1 MNMSMNEEIL
11 FFLQNQLQTNPQRLK
26 NNIEDSSKKKYPQ
39 RHAFIKLKKY
49 LDEFMK
55 GHKEQRWIIMPGLRG
70 VGKTT
75 LLSQIYF
82 YCLENFQE
90 LDRQK
95 IIYISVDDLKN
106 KLDVSLDD
114 ALSGYFEILRTRI
127 EELNHPVILLL
138 DEVQYDANWAKI
150 LKTAWDKTKN
160 LFIFCS
166 GSSAISL
173 QTNPDAT
180 RRSVVEKIYP
190 VSFGEFLMIKYGI
203 LPEKSL
209 KKDLK
214 EAIYF
219 SSTAEEVFRKLKK
232 IEKRTLLAWTASPRL
247 AQIEYLETG
256 SLPFAINAPNK
267 EKVYETIDLLLD
279 KIISKDIQSLGKFDS
294 DTLGIIKRLLFIVA
308 ESDTTSYSTLE
319 KLLPIKRIT
328 IMNVFDVLEKAELII
343 KVSAYGSSTTVA
355 KKPAKY
361 LFMSPAI
368 RQALMS
374 ITGLTGTLK
383 TREGKLIEDVV
394 GMHLYKEFITPS
406 IATLTY
412 DSAQSGAD
420 FILQFRDQRQI
431 AIEVGRGKK
440 GSRQLLNT
448 MKKVKC
454 NYGLSFGKNELFL
467 HKEDHIV
474 QIPSYYFL
482 LM

>member
-1 MNMSMNEEIL
+1 MNKKEEIL
-11 FFLQNQLQTNPQRLK
+11 FFLQNQIQTNAERLK
-26 NNIEDSSKKKYPQ
+26 NYTEDSSGKEYPR
-39 RHAFIKLKKY
+39 RHAFIKLQKY
-49 LDEFMK
+49 VSEFMK
-55 GHKEQRWIIMPGLRG
+55 GNKDQRWVIIPGLRG

-82 YCLENFQE
+82 NCLETYKE
-90 LDRQK
+90 LTPQNVL
-95 IIYISVDDLKN
+95 YISVDDIKT
-106 KLDVSLDD
+106 KLDVTLDEV
-114 ALSGYFEILRTRI
+114 LTVYFEILRTRI
-127 EELNHPVILLL
+127 EELKHPVILFL
-138 DEVQYDANWAKI
+138 DEVQYDSEWAKV
-150 LKTAWDKTKN
+150 LKIAWDKTKN

-173 QTNPDAT
+173 QTNPDAA
-180 RRSVVEKIYP
+180 RRSVVEKVYP

-209 KKDLK
+209 KKELK
-214 EAIYF
+214 SAIY
-219 SSTAEEVFRKLKK
+219 SSANAEDVFKKLKQ
-232 IEKRTLLAWTASPRL
+232 IESKTSLAWTKAPRY

-267 EKVYETIDLLLD
+267 EKIYDVIDQLLD

-294 DTLGIIKRLLFIVA
+294 DTLGIIKRMLLIVA
-308 ESDTTSYSTLE
+308 EADTISYSTLE

-343 KVSAYGSSTTVA
+343 KIPAYGSSTTVA

-374 ITGLTGTLK
+374 ITGLPATQR
-383 TREGKLIEDVV
+383 TREGKLIEDIV
-394 GMHLYKEFITPS
+394 GMHLYREFLTPA
-406 IATLTY
+406 IGVLTY
-412 DSAQSGAD
+412 DNAQAGAD
-420 FILQFRDQRQI
+420 FILQIANQRQI
-431 AIEVGRGKK
+431 AIEIGRGKK
-440 GSRQLLNT
+440 GCKQVLNT
-448 MKKVKC
+448 MQKVKC
-454 NYGLSFGKNELFL
+454 DYGLSFGKNELTL
-467 HKEDHIV
+467 HKDDNIV

>member
-1 MNMSMNEEIL
+1 MNKKEEVL
-11 FFLQNQLQTNPQRLK
+11 SFLQNQIQTNHQRLK
-26 NNIEDSSKKKYPQ
+26 NNIEDSSSGLKYPQ
-39 RHAFIKLKKY
+39 RHAFIKLQKY
-49 LDEFMK
+49 VNEFMK
-55 GHKEQRWIIMPGLRG
+55 GNREQRWVIIPGLRG

-82 YCLENFQE
+82 YCLENFKE
-90 LDRQK
+90 LDTQK
-95 IIYISVDDLKN
+95 VIYISIDDIKN
-106 KLDVSLDD
+106 KLDVTLDD
-114 ALSGYFEILRTRI
+114 VLSAYFEILRTRI
-127 EELNHPVILLL
+127 EELKHPVILLL
-138 DEVQYDANWAKI
+138 DEVQYDADWAKI
-150 LKTAWDKTKN
+150 LKIAWDKTKN

-173 QTNPDAT
+173 QTNPDSA
-180 RRSVVEKIYP
+180 RRSVIEKVYP
-190 VSFGEFLMIKYGI
+190 VSFGEFLMIKYKI

-214 EAIYF
+214 NAIYF
-219 SSTAEEVFRKLKK
+219 SSTAEEVFQKLKK
-232 IEKRTLLAWTASPRL
+232 IESKTRIAWTKAPTF
-247 AQIEYLETG
+247 AQLEYLETG

-267 EKVYETIDLLLD
+267 EKVYDAIDQLLD

-294 DTLGIIKRLLFIVA
+294 DTLGIIKRMLFIVA
-308 ESDTTSYSTLE
+308 ESDTLSYSTLE
-319 KLLPIKRIT
+319 KLLPIRRIT

-343 KVSAYGSSTTVA
+343 KVPAHGSNTTVA

-394 GMHLYKEFITPS
+394 GMHLYREFLTPG
-406 IATLTY
+406 IGTLTY

-420 FILQFRDQRQI
+420 FILQIIGQRQI
-431 AIEVGRGKK
+431 AMEIGRGKK

-448 MKKVKC
+448 MEKVKC
-454 NYGLSFGKNELFL
+454 NYGLSFSKSELTL
-467 HKEDHIV
+467 HKEENIV
-474 QIPSYYFL
+474 QIPSYYLL

>member
-1 MNMSMNEEIL
+1 MDKKEEIL
-11 FFLQNQLQTNPQRLK
+11 SFLQNQIQTNPQRLK
-26 NNIEDSSKKKYPQ
+26 NNTEDPSGKKYPQ

-49 LDEFMK
+49 VDDFMK
-55 GHKEQRWIIMPGLRG
+55 GNKEQRWVVMPGLRG

-82 YCLENFQE
+82 YCLENYKE
-90 LDRQK
+90 LDQQK
-95 IIYISVDDLKN
+95 VIYISIDDIKN
-106 KLDVSLDD
+106 KLDISLDD
-114 ALSGYFEILRTRI
+114 ALSTYFEILRTRI
-127 EELNHPVILLL
+127 EELNHPIILLL
-138 DEVQYDANWAKI
+138 DEVQYDADWAKV
-150 LKTAWDKTKN
+150 LKIAWDKTKN

-166 GSSAISL
+166 GSSATSL
-173 QTNPDAT
+173 QTNSDSA
-180 RRSVVEKIYP
+180 RRSIVEKIYP

-203 LPEKSL
+203 LPEANLKKSL
-209 KKDLK
+209 KN
-214 EAIYF
+214 AIYF
-219 SSTAEEVFRKLKK
+219 SQNAEEVFQKLKQFDTK
-232 IEKRTLLAWTASPRL
+232 TRLAWTKAPTF

-267 EKVYETIDLLLD
+267 EKVYETVDQLLD

-294 DTLGIIKRLLFIVA
+294 DTLGIIKRLLLIVA
-308 ESDTTSYSTLE
+308 ESDTISYSTLE

-343 KVSAYGSSTTVA
+343 KVSAHGSNTTVA

-374 ITGLTGTLK
+374 ITGLTATLK

-394 GMHLYKEFITPS
+394 GMHLYREFITPS
-406 IATLTY
+406 RGTLTY

-420 FILQFRDQRQI
+420 FILQTFDQRQI
-431 AIEVGRGKK
+431 AIEIGRGKK
-440 GSRQLLNT
+440 GCRQLLNT
-448 MKKVKC
+448 MGKIKC
-454 NYGLSFGKNELFL
+454 NYGLSFSKNDLTL
-467 HKEDHIV
+467 HKEENIV
-474 QIPSYYFL
+474 QIPSYYLL